1 MSESAVTV
9 RLEQAQDYQFDIDF
23 GVGPRLRADEPP
35 PLGQGAGPNPL
46 MLLGAAV
53 GNCLSASLLFALRKF
68 KQSPEP
74 LHTDVKLLTGRNA
87 EGRLRVQRIEVRLQL
102 GVPAAT
108 LQHLDRVLGSFETY
122 CTVTQS
128 VVAAIPVDLE
138 VVDADGLRLKPAAV
152 PVSPQP
158 QGA

>member
-1 MSESAVTV
+1 MSDNPVTV
-9 RLEQAQDYQFDIDF
+9 RLQQVQDYRFDIDF
-23 GVGPRLRADEPP
+23 GVGPALHVDEPV

-74 LHTDVKLLTGRNA
+74 LRTEVSLQTGRNV
-87 EGRLRVQRIEVRLQL
+87 EGRLRVQRIHARLQL
-102 GVPAAT
+102 GVSGDR
-108 LQHLDRVLGSFETY
+108 LQHLDRVLGSFEAY

-128 VVAAIPVDLE
+128 IAAAIPVE
-138 VVDADGLRLKPAAV
+138 VEVLDAEGRLLKPAA
-152 PVSPQP
+152 PTAQP
-158 QGA
+158 